1 VAGRIRREDVQ
12 TVRERA
18 RIEDVV
24 GEHVALKTAGV
35 GSMKGL
41 CPFHDEKSPSFHV
54 RPQVGLY
61 HCFGCGEG
69 GDVIDFIQ
77 KIDGLPFTEAVE
89 YLAGRAGVT
98 LRYEEG
104 GGPRPGHEPGKRQ
117 RLLEAHRVAAEYFV
131 EQLLTP
137 EAATA
142 RQFLAERGFDRGA
155 ADQFGIGYA
164 PQGWDHL
171 LRHLRGRS
179 FTEAEL
185 TASGLMSQGNRGLY
199 DRFRGRLVWPIRE
212 VTGDVVGFGARRLY
226 EDDQGPKYLNTPETP
241 LYKKSQVLY
250 GIDLAKREIAKNKQV
265 VVVEG
270 YTDVMAMHLSGV
282 GTAVATCGT
291 AFGSDHARIVRRLMG
306 AGGAGSGIQLAS
318 GESVGGEVV
327 FTFDGDS
334 AGQKAAMKAF
344 GEDQSFS
351 AQTFVAVA
359 DGGMDPCDLRQ
370 AQGPDAVRALVK
382 SRQPLFEFVIRTTLQ
397 GFDLHTAE
405 GRVAALRAAAP
416 IPGGIRDAALRPE
429 YTRMLAGWL
438 GMDVETVQ
446 RAVQQA
452 GRGGRSGGGA
462 GGGRGQSSSS
472 GYGQGGGGYAQNGG
486 RSTFVPPGPEEGGWR
501 RDGGRGGK
509 GGGRP
514 GGGQGGGSRG
524 PGGGG
529 GRWEDRR
536 GGGNGRFGQGGGG
549 QRFDE
554 HPPEPYDDG
563 PPHDLDQTGPGG
575 GATALPAP
583 QMAMPD
589 PRDPV
594 TATERRALEAVLQM
608 PDAVPPEFD
617 ELPAEA
623 FTAPAY
629 RAVHAAIRAAGG
641 AAAARA
647 KVAAEGP
654 GAAVGWV
661 ESVREEAASPV
672 EGLITRLAVAPL
684 PEDRPD
690 RLPGYAR
697 GLVMALVEM
706 ELTRHIADLR
716 GRLQRMDMQSDPD
729 GYRALAHELFE
740 HENRR
745 RALRESA

>member
-1 VAGRIRREDVQ
+1 MAGRIRREDVQ

-24 GEHVALKTAGV
+24 GEHVALKSAGV

-77 KIDGLPFTEAVE
+77 KIDGLPFAEAVE

-117 RLLEAHRVAAEYFV
+117 RLLEAHRIAEEYYA

-142 RQFLAERGFDRGA
+142 REFLAERGFDRSA
-155 ADQFGIGYA
+155 AEQFGVGYA

-171 LRHLRGRS
+171 LRHLRGKS
-179 FTEAEL
+179 FTEPEL
-185 TASGLMSQGNRGLY
+185 IASGLMSQGNRGVY

-212 VTGDVVGFGARRLY
+212 VTGDVVGFGARKLY

-291 AFGSDHARIVRRLMG
+291 AFGSDHARVVRRLMG
-306 AGGAGSGIQLAS
+306 AGGAASGVQLAS

-334 AGQKAAMKAF
+334 AGQKAAMRAF
-344 GEDQSFS
+344 GEDQAFS

-370 AQGPDAVRALVK
+370 AQGPDAVRALVRT
-382 SRQPLFEFVIRTTLQ
+382 RQPLFEFVIKTTLQ
-397 GFDLHTAE
+397 GYDLHTAE
-405 GRVAALRAAAP
+405 GRVAALRASAP

-438 GMDVETVQ
+438 GMDLDTVQ
-446 RAVQQA
+446 RAVQGA
-452 GRGGRSGGGA
+452 SRGGSRSGGGSNRA
-462 GGGRGQSSSS
+462 PST
-472 GYGQGGGGYAQNGG
+472 YGQPGGA
-486 RSTFVPPGPEEGGWR
+486 RPAFVPPGPEQGGWQR
-501 RDGGRGGK
+501 GGNGGRGG
-509 GGGRP
+509 R
-514 GGGQGGGSRG
+514 GGGQRGGGN
-524 PGGGG
+524 G
-529 GRWEDRR
+529 GRWEDRPR
-536 GGGNGRFGQGGGG
+536 GGGNGRGSNGPGRWDDRGS
-549 QRFDE
+549 E
-554 HPPEPYDDG
+554 PPYDPSNE
-563 PPHDLDQTGPGG
+563 PPHDLDQQGTGDG
-575 GATALPAP
+575 TIALPAP
-583 QMAMPD
+583 RMSMPD

-594 TATERRALEAVLQM
+594 SATERRALEAVLQM
-608 PDAVPPEFD
+608 PEVVPPEFD
-617 ELPAEA
+617 DLGPDA

-629 RAVHAAIRAAGG
+629 RAVHAAVRAAGG
-641 AAAARA
+641 AAAARRHA
-647 KVAAEGP
+647 TTAAP
-654 GAAVGWV
+654 GSAVGWV
-661 ESVREEAASPV
+661 ESVREEAAAPV
-672 EGLITRLAVAPL
+672 AGLVTQLAVAPL
-684 PEDRPD
+684 PEDRAD

-697 GLVMALVEM
+697 GLVMALIEM
-706 ELTRHIADLR
+706 EITRHIADLR
-716 GRLQRMDMQSDPD
+716 GRLQRMDATAEADA
-729 GYRALAHELFE
+729 YRELSVQLMAE
-740 HENRR
+740 ESRR

>member
-1 VAGRIRREDVQ
+1 MAGRIRREDVQ
-12 TVRERA
+12 SVRERA

-24 GEHVALKTAGV
+24 GEHVALKSAGV

-89 YLAGRAGVT
+89 YLAGRVGVQ

-117 RLLEAHRVAAEYFV
+117 RLLEAHRVAAEYYA

-137 EAATA
+137 GAATA
-142 RQFLAERGFDRGA
+142 RAFLAERGFDRA
-155 ADQFGIGYA
+155 AAEQFGVGYA
-164 PQGWDHL
+164 PQGWDSL
-171 LRHLRGRS
+171 LRHLRGKG

-185 TASGLMSQGNRGLY
+185 TATGLMSQGNRGLY

-212 VTGDVVGFGARRLY
+212 VTGDVVGFGARRLFD
-226 EDDQGPKYLNTPETP
+226 EDQGPKYLNTPETA

-291 AFGSDHARIVRRLMG
+291 AFGSDHARVVRRLMG

-334 AGQKAAMKAF
+334 AGQKAAMRAF
-344 GEDQSFS
+344 GEDQAFS

-359 DGGMDPCDLRQ
+359 EGGMDPCELRQ
-370 AQGPDAVRALVK
+370 AQGPDAVRALVR
-382 SRQPLFEFVIRTTLQ
+382 SRQPLFQFVIRTTLE

-416 IPGGIRDAALRPE
+416 IPGGIRDTALRPE

-452 GRGGRSGGGA
+452 SRGGRGAGREAPRSGGWGERAGDRVPAGRVAGGRASGGGGGPA
-462 GGGRGQSSSS
+462 GPGGSRAAGDRWQ
-472 GYGQGGGGYAQNGG
+472 
-486 RSTFVPPGPEEGGWR
+486 R
-501 RDGGRGGK
+501 RDGGGPGRGD
-509 GGGRP
+509 GRP
-514 GGGQGGGSRG
+514 GGGRWD
-524 PGGGG
+524 
-529 GRWEDRR
+529 GRDGRRDGRSQDRR
-536 GGGNGRFGQGGGG
+536 W
-549 QRFDE
+549 DE
-554 HPPEPYDDG
+554 PPPEPYDPG
-563 PPHDLDQTGPGG
+563 HEPPHDADAAGSSGPGG
-575 GATALPAP
+575 EGTALPAP
-583 QMAMPD
+583 RMTMPD

-594 TATERRALEAVLQM
+594 ASTERRALEAVLQM
-608 PDAVPPEFD
+608 PDLVPPEFD
-617 ELPAEA
+617 DLPAEA

-629 RAVHAAIRAAGG
+629 RAVHAAVRAAGG
-641 AAAARA
+641 AAGARERVGA
-647 KVAAEGP
+647 GGP
-654 GAAVGWV
+654 GATVGWV
-661 ESVREEAASPV
+661 EAVREEAAAPV
-672 EGLITRLAVAPL
+672 RSLVTQLAVAPL

-690 RLPGYAR
+690 RLPTYAR
-697 GLVMALVEM
+697 GLVMALVEL
-706 ELTRHIADLR
+706 ELTRRIADLR
-716 GRLQRMDMQSDPD
+716 GRLQRMDAVQDPD
-729 GYRALAHELFE
+729 GYRALAAQLFD

-745 RALRESA
+745 RSLRESA